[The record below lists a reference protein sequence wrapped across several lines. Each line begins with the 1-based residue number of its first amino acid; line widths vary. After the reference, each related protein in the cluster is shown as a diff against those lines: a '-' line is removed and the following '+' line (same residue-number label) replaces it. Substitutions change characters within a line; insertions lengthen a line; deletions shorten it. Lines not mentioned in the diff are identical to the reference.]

1 MVKVKSDTKKG
12 VIYKIELRGDI
23 MQKLEQLM
31 RSGSSTES
39 FDINIY
45 FERNQMIR
53 KQEKIKKI
61 ESEKKQMFK
70 KLVEI
75 AKDMKNSGYK
85 VKDIEDITELPKKI
99 IENIR

>member
-1 MVKVKSDTKKG
+1 MVKLKGAPKKG

-45 FERNQMIR
+45 FERNQRIR
-53 KQEKIKKI
+53 KQEKIKRI

-70 KLVEI
+70 KLIEI
-75 AKDMKNSGYK
+75 AKDMKKSGYR

>member
-1 MVKVKSDTKKG
+1 MVKLKSAPKKG

-70 KLVEI
+70 KLIEI
-75 AKDMKNSGYK
+75 AKDMKKSGYR

>member
-1 MVKVKSDTKKG
+1 MVKLKGAPKKG

-45 FERNQMIR
+45 FERNQRIR
-53 KQEKIKKI
+53 KQEKIKRI

-70 KLVEI
+70 KLIEI
-75 AKDMKNSGYK
+75 AKDMKKSGYRI
-85 VKDIEDITELPKKI
+85 KDIEDITELPKKI